1 MPIFTVV
8 TTFGDGLFGSYS
20 SLLRARKAVEH
31 FLNEE
36 NDIIYF
42 EDTGNYSYQYTTD
55 KGETFSLSI
64 LTDTL
69 DWEFETGYIKED
81 E

>member
-1 MPIFTVV
+1 MTIFTVV

-20 SLLRARKAVEH
+20 SLLRARKAVEY
-31 FLNEE
+31 FLNEAI
-36 NDIIYF
+36 DVISF
-42 EDTGNYSYQYTTD
+42 KDTGDYSYQYTTD
-55 KGETFSLSI
+55 NGETYSLSI

-69 DWEFETGYIKED
+69 DWEFETGEIKED